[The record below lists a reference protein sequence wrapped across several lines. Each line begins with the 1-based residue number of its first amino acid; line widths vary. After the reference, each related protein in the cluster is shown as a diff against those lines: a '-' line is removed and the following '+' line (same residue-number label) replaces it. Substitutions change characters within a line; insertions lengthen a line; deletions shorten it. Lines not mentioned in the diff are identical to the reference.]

1 MKHPVNTTASQA
13 GDTICTFSV
22 SEVLCLAPQ
31 LQNGRQVGGYD
42 PVHRPRERVRLE
54 CDPGYTL
61 NGSREIECQDDATW
75 DPPVPVCVEDTRRQP
90 EQSRRMKHPVNT
102 TASQA
107 GDTICTFSVSEV
119 LCLAPQLQNGR
130 QVGGYDP
137 VHRPRERVRL
147 ECDPGY
153 TLNGSREIEC
163 QDDATWDPPVPVCV
177 EDTRRQ
183 PEQSRR
189 MKHPVNTTASQAG
202 DTICTFSVSEVL
214 CLAPQ
219 LQNGRQVGGYDPV
232 HRPRERVRLECDPGY
247 TLNGSREIECQDDA
261 TWDPPVPVC
270 VEEVLCL
277 APQLQNGREVGGYS
291 PVHRRRER
299 VRLECDPG
307 YSLNGSREIECQDDA
322 TWDPPVPVCVEDTRR
337 QPEQSRRMK
346 HPVNTT
352 ASQAGDTICTFSVSE
367 VLCLAPQLQ
376 NGRQV
381 GGYDPV
387 HRPRERVRLECDPG
401 YTLNGSRE
409 IECQD
414 DATWDPPVP
423 VCVEDTR
430 RQPEQSRS
438 MKHPVN
444 TTASQAGDTICT
456 FSVSEVLCLAPQL
469 QNGRQVGGYDPVHR
483 PRERVRLECDP
494 GYTLNGSREIECQ
507 DDATWDPPVP
517 VCVEDTRRQ
526 PEQSRRMKHPVN
538 TTASQAGDTIC
549 TFSVSEV
556 LCLAPQLQNGRQ
568 VGGYDPVHRPRE
580 RVRLECDPGY
590 TLNGSR
596 EIECQDD
603 ATWDPPVPVCVE
615 ELRCP
620 SPPAIANGKPRSQA
634 GTVFTSG
641 MSVTYSCE
649 PGYSLTGQASLN
661 CMASG
666 TWSSPIPRCEDT
678 RRQPEQSRR
687 MKHPVNT
694 TASQAGDTICTFS
707 VSEVLCLAPQLQNG
721 RQVGGYDPVH
731 RPRERVRLECDPGY
745 TLNGSREIECQDD
758 ATWDPP
764 VPVCTYSCEPGYSL
778 SGQAS
783 LNCTASGTWSSPIP
797 RCEGV
802 LKVLCLA
809 PQLQNGREVGGYSPV
824 HRRRERVRLECDPG
838 YSLNGSREIEC
849 QDDATWDPPVPVCVE
864 DTRRQPE
871 QSRRMKHP
879 VNTTASQAGDTICT
893 FSVSEVLCLAP
904 QLQNGRQV
912 GGYDP
917 VHRPRERVRLEC
929 DPGYTLNGS
938 REIECQDDAT
948 WDPPVPVCV
957 EGKYT
962 RRQPEQSRSMKHPVN
977 TTASQAGDT
986 ICTFSVSEVLCL
998 APQLQNGRQVGGYD
1012 PVHRPRERVRLECD
1026 PGYTLNGSREIE
1038 CQDDATWDPPVP
1050 VCSGMSVTYS
1060 CEPGYSLSGQASLNC
1075 TASGTWSSPIPRCEG
1090 VLSSVT

>member
-54 CDPGYTL
+54 CDPGYTLNGSREIECQDDATWDPPVPVCVEDTRRQPEQSRRMKHPVNTTASQAGDTICTFSVSEVLCLAPQLQNGRQVGGYDPVHRPRERVRLECDPGYTLNGSREIECQDDATWDPPVPVCVEEVLCLAPQLQNGREVGGYSPVHRRRERVRLECDPGYSLNGSREIECQDDATWDPPVPVCVEDTRRQPEQSRRMKHPVNTTASQAGDTICTFSVSEVLCLAPQLQNGRQVGGYDPVHRPRERVRLECDPGYTLNGSREIECQDDATWDPPVPVCVEEVLCLAPQLQNGREVGGYSPVHRRRERVRLECDPGYSL

-423 VCVEDTR
+423 VCVEELR
-430 RQPEQSRS
+430 CPSPPAIANGKPR
-438 MKHPVN
+438 
-444 TTASQAGDTICT
+444 SQAGTVFTSGMSVTYSCEPGYSLSGQASLNCT
-456 FSVSEVLCLAPQL
+456 ASGTWSSPIPRCEEVLCLAPQL
-469 QNGRQVGGYDPVHR
+469 QNGREVGGYSPVHR
-483 PRERVRLECDP
+483 RRERVRLECDP
-494 GYTLNGSREIECQ
+494 GYS
-507 DDATWDPPVP
+507 
-517 VCVEDTRRQ
+517 
-526 PEQSRRMKHPVN
+526 
-538 TTASQAGDTIC
+538 
-549 TFSVSEV
+549 
-556 LCLAPQLQNGRQ
+556 
-568 VGGYDPVHRPRE
+568 
-580 RVRLECDPGY
+580 
-590 TLNGSR
+590 LNGSR

-666 TWSSPIPRCEDT
+666 TWSSPIPRCE
-678 RRQPEQSRR
+678 
-687 MKHPVNT
+687 
-694 TASQAGDTICTFS
+694 
-707 VSEVLCLAPQLQNG
+707 
-721 RQVGGYDPVH
+721 
-731 RPRERVRLECDPGY
+731 
-745 TLNGSREIECQDD
+745 
-758 ATWDPP
+758 
-764 VPVCTYSCEPGYSL
+764 
-778 SGQAS
+778 
-783 LNCTASGTWSSPIP
+783 
-797 RCEGV
+797 
-802 LKVLCLA
+802 
-809 PQLQNGREVGGYSPV
+809 
-824 HRRRERVRLECDPG
+824 
-838 YSLNGSREIEC
+838 
-849 QDDATWDPPVPVCVE
+849 
-864 DTRRQPE
+864 
-871 QSRRMKHP
+871 
-879 VNTTASQAGDTICT
+879 
-893 FSVSEVLCLAP
+893 
-904 QLQNGRQV
+904 
-912 GGYDP
+912 
-917 VHRPRERVRLEC
+917 
-929 DPGYTLNGS
+929 
-938 REIECQDDAT
+938 
-948 WDPPVPVCV
+948 
-957 EGKYT
+957 
-962 RRQPEQSRSMKHPVN
+962 
-977 TTASQAGDT
+977 
-986 ICTFSVSEVLCL
+986 
-998 APQLQNGRQVGGYD
+998 
-1012 PVHRPRERVRLECD
+1012 
-1026 PGYTLNGSREIE
+1026 
-1038 CQDDATWDPPVP
+1038 
-1050 VCSGMSVTYS
+1050 
-1060 CEPGYSLSGQASLNC
+1060 
-1075 TASGTWSSPIPRCEG
+1075 G